1 MSSSNM
7 TTDHDQIR
15 KWVEARNGHPAR
27 VRDEGPGGILR
38 IDFDEPEAKL
48 EEISWDEFFRIFDEN
63 RLAFL
68 YQDKTDGG
76 RTSRFSKFVAR
87 R

>member
-1 MSSSNM
+1 M

-38 IDFDEPEAKL
+38 IEFDEPEAKL

>member
-1 MSSSNM
+1 M

>member
-7 TTDHDQIR
+7 TTDHNRIR
-15 KWVEARNGHPAR
+15 KWAEARNGHPAR
-27 VRDEGPGGILR
+27 VRDERPGGILR
-38 IDFDEPEAKL
+38 IDFDQLGESL

-68 YQDKTDGG
+68 YQDKTDAGSA
-76 RTSRFSKFVAR
+76 SRFGKFVAR

>member
-38 IDFDEPEAKL
+38 IDFDEAEAKL
-48 EEISWDEFFRIFDEN
+48 EEISWDEFFRVFDEN

>member
-38 IDFDEPEAKL
+38 IDFDEPDAKL
-48 EEISWDEFFRIFDEN
+48 EEISWDDFFRIFDEN